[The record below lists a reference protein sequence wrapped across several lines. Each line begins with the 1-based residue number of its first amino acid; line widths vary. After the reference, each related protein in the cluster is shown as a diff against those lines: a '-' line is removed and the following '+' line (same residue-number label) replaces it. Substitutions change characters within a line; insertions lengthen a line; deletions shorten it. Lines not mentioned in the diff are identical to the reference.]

1 MSKNCLCSINLIDLV
16 GHRLTE
22 PLNQGQDNLL
32 THKHTQTCFLDFS
45 IRLIKNGRERS
56 FFWRRKVFWS
66 HDKADLLMRVSYR
79 LFVGFAAAANF
90 LMERRKKNSETAF
103 FLSGPESGSFSS
115 SQLRSLSIFNWFIWK
130 WSFFL
135 GGGIAQRQH
144 SRLAPSRPGFDSWHS
159 RDLWSTD

>member
-1 MSKNCLCSINLIDLV
+1 MLVLSPRLLNTAGVSSTVLFSRSTMGTPSRSSTNRATQPRAAQSIDSQPHADLLS
-16 GHRLTE
+16 R
-22 PLNQGQDNLL
+22 
-32 THKHTQTCFLDFS
+32 FF
-45 IRLIKNGRERS
+45 IRFIKNGRERS

-135 GGGIAQRQH
+135 GGVE
-144 SRLAPSRPGFDSWHS
+144 
-159 RDLWSTD
+159 